1 MDLLCVYVCVYS
13 SSDFVLRV
21 LTHAHL
27 WWLESA
33 KMSKTD
39 CHHSGY
45 RFFVFEKK
53 RQKIKLVRFRS
64 KNRSVWS
71 IWSTALSERVL
82 DGLRLRSVKLRCCGS
97 ELDVQNVTVPLV
109 IVFAVGKLVF
119 DITRSFILEK
129 AAALAK

>member
-1 MDLLCVYVCVYS
+1 
-13 SSDFVLRV
+13 
-21 LTHAHL
+21 
-27 WWLESA
+27 
-33 KMSKTD
+33 MSKTD

-45 RFFVFEKK
+45 RFFFVFGKK
-53 RQKIKLVRFRS
+53 AKNKVGKISTKS